1 MGLQDNRI
9 LSIPRHVGL
18 FFLFVCFLSPL
29 VWGGPSFF
37 FFCVLIF
44 FFSAVIGCQHNLHQ
58 LEIRNQKKKKNHNNS
73 KKKNQKVKT
82 DLKPNSSEVHS
93 YLLAGNQ
100 ARSQGQKCGRS
111 GATGTP
117 YNQETRTRS
126 YTASSTALQ
135 HTVRSDNTE
144 GHYPLHTPLFS
155 TFLVSSED
163 RTSVSHF

>member
-1 MGLQDNRI
+1 MW
-9 LSIPRHVGL
+9 VCFFVCL
-18 FFLFVCFLSPL
+18 FFKSFGL
-29 VWGGPSFF
+29 GRAFF
-37 FFCVLIF
+37 FFLLCFDIF
-44 FFSAVIGCQHNLHQ
+44 FFLQSSAANIICTSWRS
-58 LEIRNQKKKKNHNNS
+58 ETKKKKNHNNS
-73 KKKNQKVKT
+73 KKKKKNQKVKT

>member
-1 MGLQDNRI
+1 MW
-9 LSIPRHVGL
+9 VCFFVCL
-18 FFLFVCFLSPL
+18 FFKSFGL
-29 VWGGPSFF
+29 GRAFF
-37 FFCVLIF
+37 FFLLCFDI